1 MVGSVLNSST
11 VAHLSPLCV
20 ACDPDGALLVTEV
33 SQRFAGAGGFEWA
46 RDGLVLSEQAPGIG
60 VVHRE
65 SS

>member
-20 ACDPDGALLVTEV
+20 ACDPDGALLVTEA
-33 SQRFAGAGGFEWA
+33 SQRFAGGFEWA
-46 RDGLVLSEQAPGIG
+46 HDGLMLSEQAPGIG
-60 VVHRE
+60 VVLRE